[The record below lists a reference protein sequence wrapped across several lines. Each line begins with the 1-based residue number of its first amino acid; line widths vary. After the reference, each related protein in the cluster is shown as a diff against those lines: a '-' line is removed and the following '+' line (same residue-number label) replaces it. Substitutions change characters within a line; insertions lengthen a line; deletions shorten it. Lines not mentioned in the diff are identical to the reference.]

1 MDRVREKVAP
11 AGTVVGAVA
20 FVISLVLDGIGA
32 VSLGLPFWAWEA
44 IAAAVFFVSVMA
56 IIVAHE
62 RDVEKRIG
70 EAEPGKQSVA
80 EPFALDP
87 YSIITKLAGVDLS
100 GLFKPESYMVFT
112 LNVRNVS
119 GHPIEITGA
128 EGRIRCCGEECNMP
142 LTVERK
148 PRKLPSSDS
157 LVRCAI
163 RQPIGNGMLQMI
175 DQKRI
180 QLYGSLV
187 FDLSSLKWTGSV
199 ESPGGR
205 VSLENCYLRID
216 SFVVQ
221 GPIRGEEDGAT
232 LFTLQAKFLSSN
244 HYLSDGRRK
253 EGD

>member
-1 MDRVREKVAP
+1 MDRVREKLAP
-11 AGTVVGAVA
+11 AGTVVGAAA
-20 FVISLVLDGIGA
+20 FVISLVLDGVGA

-100 GLFKPESYMVFT
+100 GLFSTESFMMIS

-119 GHPIEITGA
+119 GNPVTIT
-128 EGRIRCCGEECNMP
+128 EVKGRIRCAGEECNMTP
-142 LTVERK
+142 TVERE

-157 LVRCAI
+157 LVPCTI
-163 RQPIGNGMLQMI
+163 RQPLSSEMMNKIALEGVRGS
-175 DQKRI
+175 
-180 QLYGSLV
+180 GSLTIS
-187 FDLSSLKWTGSV
+187 LSDLKWVGSV
-199 ESPGGR
+199 DSPRGP
-205 VSLENCYLRID
+205 VSLGDCYLFID
-216 SFVVQ
+216 PFVVQ
-221 GPIRGEEDGAT
+221 GPIGDGT
-232 LFTLQAKFLSSN
+232 KLFAPRTRFFSSE
-244 HYLSDGRRK
+244 HYDNDGRRK
-253 EGD
+253 EDG

>member
-1 MDRVREKVAP
+1 MDHVKRKLAP
-11 AGTVVGAVA
+11 AATVASVA
-20 FVISLVLDGIGA
+20 IFVISRILDGVDA

-44 IAAAVFFVSVMA
+44 IAATVFFVSVIA
-56 IIVAHE
+56 IIVSHQ
-62 RDVEKRIG
+62 RDVDKRIG
-70 EAEPGKQSVA
+70 EAEPGKQPVGR
-80 EPFALDP
+80 PFVLDP
-87 YSIITKLAGVDLS
+87 HAVYSELAGVDLS

-142 LTVERK
+142 PTVERK

-157 LVRCAI
+157 LVPCAI
-163 RQPIGNGMLQMI
+163 RQPIGNGMLKMI

-199 ESPGGR
+199 ESPGGW
-205 VSLENCYLRID
+205 VSLDNCYLRINT
-216 SFVVQ
+216 FVVQ
-221 GPIRGEEDGAT
+221 GPIRREEDGAT
-232 LFTLQAKFLSSN
+232 LFAPQTKFLSSN